1 MIFCFSVSEVY
12 PDTGIS
18 SLQTALSYTSLCVGY
33 VVFLISPSIAHQKRP
48 YGTLRRWPHVQ
59 QRSLASK
66 PWTGYLEL
74 EILKD
79 AYDIKWNSTANMCW
93 WLNANTN
100 CLTVAPNENA
110 TWVSLSLLIFL
121 FFFFFIS
128 WQDNQLVCLFTGLG
142 CPFKLWSLV
151 ESFWRIFYRVVKSPW
166 WVSVTAGKCFFGVT
180 GNSSVPFFLFK
191 QNICISLYFEIL
203 GFTTFF
209 LLRKY
214 SALKKEKL
222 ENHRNYSYQ

>member
-1 MIFCFSVSEVY
+1 MTLS
-12 PDTGIS
+12 GIPLLTRAGGWMPTPIASLWLPMRMPHGCHFHCS
-18 SLQTALSYTSLCVGY
+18 S
-33 VVFLISPSIAHQKRP
+33 F
-48 YGTLRRWPHVQ
+48 
-59 QRSLASK
+59 
-66 PWTGYLEL
+66 
-74 EILKD
+74 
-79 AYDIKWNSTANMCW
+79 
-93 WLNANTN
+93 
-100 CLTVAPNENA
+100 
-110 TWVSLSLLIFL
+110 F